1 MLKFTAAAA
10 LCAFIAITPALAA
23 DKLSCDDDGMMKVEM
38 MMKEKMGMKLDTT
51 MAMKESEMATMSK
64 KEGKMEDCAMHLKH
78 GPGRADEGEVTPVAR
93 AARVSGLRGLS
104 FQFFSPMIFRTFRG
118 VSP

>member
-1 MLKFTAAAA
+1 MFPLTVSKDLIMLKFTAAAA

-23 DKLSCDDDGMMKVEM
+23 DKLACDDDGMMKVEM

-64 KEGKMEDCAMHLKH
+64 KEGKMEDCAMHLNMAQEELMK
-78 GPGRADEGEVTPVAR
+78 AK
-93 AARVSGLRGLS
+93 
-104 FQFFSPMIFRTFRG
+104 
-118 VSP
+118 